1 MNTNTESCRNCANH
15 NGCLM
20 KGALIFMLYI
30 QTGRVRELP
39 PNLEELNMRAFCSY
53 WQREKEGEHRE

>member
-1 MNTNTESCRNCANH
+1 LCESQRLSDE
-15 NGCLM
+15 GT
-20 KGALIFMLYI
+20 LIFMLYI

-53 WQREKEGEHRE
+53 WQIEKEGEHRE

>member
-1 MNTNTESCRNCANH
+1 
-15 NGCLM
+15 M
-20 KGALIFMLYI
+20 KGTLIFMLYI

-53 WQREKEGEHRE
+53 WQREKEGEHLE